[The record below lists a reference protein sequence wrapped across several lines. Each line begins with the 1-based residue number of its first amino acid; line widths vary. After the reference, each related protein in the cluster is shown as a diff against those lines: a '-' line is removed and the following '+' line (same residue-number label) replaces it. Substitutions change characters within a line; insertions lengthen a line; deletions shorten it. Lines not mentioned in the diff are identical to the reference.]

1 MPYDP
6 LADYIRQRGSKHPE
20 PDELEAALLRTMS
33 REEVNALVSIDN
45 RARAL
50 KCLDEKFEVF
60 IIGAHSY

>member
-20 PDELEAALLRTMS
+20 PNAEEAALLRMMS

-50 KCLDEKFEVF
+50 KCADQDFVVY